1 MQTKRLTKS
10 EKDALPKKADK
21 YYYIFSSMVSHR
33 HEVRE
38 ATFFNGISER
48 MRIAKGNC
56 YMTKAGAQVVCD
68 QINEFNDELNEHYL
82 AAEIDEVQQ
91 KMRHVLD

>member
-1 MQTKRLTKS
+1 
-10 EKDALPKKADK
+10 
-21 YYYIFSSMVSHR
+21 
-33 HEVRE
+33 
-38 ATFFNGISER
+38 
-48 MRIAKGNC
+48 
-56 YMTKAGAQVVCD
+56 MTKAGAQVVCD